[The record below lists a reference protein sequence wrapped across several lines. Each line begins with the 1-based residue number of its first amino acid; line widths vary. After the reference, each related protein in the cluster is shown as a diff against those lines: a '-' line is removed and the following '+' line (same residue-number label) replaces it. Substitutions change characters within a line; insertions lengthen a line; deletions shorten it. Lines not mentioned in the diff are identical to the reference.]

1 MIILEST
8 KTPKYIVGFGPTDIP
23 VVVWMD
29 VSNIK
34 EAPNAISFIEDGE
47 TYRYGF
53 GTEDNEYVELSNKA
67 PSFTRY
73 EILSEEE
80 LINKGYL
87 KSFRAEN
94 TLDFLDALGDI
105 LGDDD
110 YDDDEDYDE
119 DEDDYYSS
127 HSHRSSC
134 GWHHHTC
141 GGYGGYNRCGGSGC
155 GSGYSSGC

>member
-8 KTPKYIVGFGPTDIP
+8 NTPKYVVGFGPTDIP
-23 VVVWMD
+23 AVVWMD
-29 VSNIK
+29 VLNIK
-34 EAPNAISFIEDGE
+34 EAPTAISFVEDGE

-53 GTEDNEYVELSNKA
+53 STEDNEYVELNNKA
-67 PSFTRY
+67 PGFTRY

-80 LINKGYL
+80 LFKRGYL

-105 LGDDD
+105 LGDD
-110 YDDDEDYDE
+110 YDDEYYDED

-127 HSHRSSC
+127 RSHHSSC
-134 GWHHHTC
+134 GWHRPTCGYYGSC
-141 GGYGGYNRCGGSGC
+141 GGYGGGC
-155 GSGYSSGC
+155 